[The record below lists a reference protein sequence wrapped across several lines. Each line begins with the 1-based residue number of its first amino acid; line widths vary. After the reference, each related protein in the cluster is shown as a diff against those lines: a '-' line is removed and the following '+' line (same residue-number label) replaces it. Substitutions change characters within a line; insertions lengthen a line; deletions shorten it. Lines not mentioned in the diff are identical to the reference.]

1 MFIGRI
7 VSVWSK
13 TTLIMVWVGKG
24 VNRPACK
31 TGTTFFYVLG
41 LALSVPIDIIPNQMK
56 QNCKV
61 SIFFSKFDPSPF
73 M

>member
-31 TGTTFFYVLG
+31 TGTTF
-41 LALSVPIDIIPNQMK
+41 LSVPIDIIPNQMK

-61 SIFFSKFDPSPF
+61 LIFFSKFDPSPF